1 MSNPFFA
8 PWSTPYGVPPFA
20 AIETA
25 HFRPA
30 YEAALAEHRRA
41 VTSSVALDLG
51 CPALFTAD
59 GCVLMSDGADRLTPP
74 PRRMLAPYEAKPLIG
89 HSGRTLV
96 RGFG

>member
-1 MSNPFFA
+1 
-8 PWSTPYGVPPFA
+8 VL
-20 AIETA
+20 I
-25 HFRPA
+25 PA
-30 YEAALAEHRRA
+30 GALIDGRKALAEHRRA
-41 VTSSVALDLG
+41 VTQSVALDLG

-74 PRRMLAPYEAKPLIG
+74 PRRILAPYEAKPLIG